1 MKTRLTILKAALTL
15 LLAVIISSAFAQ
27 TPFTGPSDAVTAPP
41 ATAASVSQVICNGSQ
56 IQLKTPTT
64 AGYTYQ
70 WFKKNPA
77 GGAMQLV
84 QDGTSSTYTE
94 TPSGAGYYTY
104 QLVVI
109 NSNGCTSISSDPFNV
124 FVLPPITAAIT
135 ATNGATVCATGQ
147 TSSVLSATPVNGS
160 GYTYT
165 YQWTRNGVDISAPTG
180 TAPTYTV
187 TETTA
192 GSVTYGVT
200 VAYTLNSSCSS
211 SATQTVTIIAVP
223 TKPVIITGP

>member
-1 MKTRLTILKAALTL
+1 MKNKFTILKASLTL
-15 LLAVIISSAFAQ
+15 LLAIIISSAFAQ
-27 TPFTGPSDAVTAPP
+27 TPFSGPSDAVTAPP
-41 ATAASVSQVICNGSQ
+41 ATAAAVAQVICSGSQ
-56 IQLKTPTT
+56 IQLKTTAT

-70 WFKKNPA
+70 WYKKNPA

-84 QDGTSSTYTE
+84 QDGSSNTYTE

-109 NSNGCTSISSDPFNV
+109 NSNGCTSISSDPFNI
-124 FVLPPITAAIT
+124 FVLPPITAGIT
-135 ATNGATVCATGQ
+135 ATNGATVCASAQ

-165 YQWTRNGVDISAPTG
+165 YQWTRNGSAITG
-180 TAPTYTV
+180 QTSSTYTV

-192 GSVTYGVT
+192 GSVTFGVT

-211 SATQTVTIIAVP
+211 SATQTITVIAVP

>member
-1 MKTRLTILKAALTL
+1 MKNKFTILKASLTL

-27 TPFTGPSDAVTAPP
+27 TPFAGPSDAVTAPP
-41 ATAASVSQVICNGSQ
+41 ATAAAVSQVICNGSQ
-56 IQLKTPTT
+56 IQLKTTAT

-70 WFKKNPA
+70 WYKKNPA

-84 QDGTSSTYTE
+84 QDGSSNTYTE
-94 TPSGAGYYTY
+94 TPAGVGYYTY

-109 NSNGCTSISSDPFNV
+109 NSNGCTSISSDPFSI

-135 ATNGATVCATGQ
+135 ASSATVCASGQ
-147 TSSVLSATPVNGS
+147 TSSTLSATPVNGS

-165 YQWTRNGVDISAPTG
+165 YQWTRNGSDIAGATSS
-180 TAPTYTV
+180 TYTV
-187 TETTA
+187 NESTA
-192 GSVTYGVT
+192 ATVTYGVT
-200 VAYTLNSSCSS
+200 VAYSLNSNCFS
-211 SATQTVTIIAVP
+211 TTTTTITVIAVP